1 MTPITTFD
9 FFNLPE
15 MPTFILCNPNKEE
28 LYALGA
34 ISERKYCPK
43 FNAISELTFRADE
56 YIDEVLMV
64 YYSYLVHRR
73 LIYVPELGYFMITGV
88 NEEGD
93 GITKYKNITCHS
105 LEIEFANRKVT
116 LFKGQYAFFNTI
128 STGSPTLVE
137 TIESYMPG
145 WIISADS
152 AFDGVYR
159 NFDVSDTTL
168 YNFMMTNVEEAYQC
182 VFTYDTVNKI
192 VYAKTVPNATTNTN
206 IYVSYDN
213 VIESI
218 KIDEITDNLV
228 TALSVYGGNDLSI
241 NIVNPMG
248 TPTIYNFTY
257 FKTTDWMSGSLI
269 TALNTWE
276 ASASALQPIYAGS
289 ATDLKY
295 ANRALTESSGSLSRL
310 NEEMAGLIETQGV
323 YIAEG
328 MDLTDINAEI
338 DAKQVAINAQAIVVT
353 SASATR
359 NAIYSKMII
368 ANDSIALDNIANFTL
383 QQQVELQPFII
394 ESSYINENFAN
405 HDNFTPEETQDE
417 AQALFDQAKE
427 VLAKISEPRYTFE
440 VDSVNFL
447 MIKDFQ
453 TFIDELV
460 LGAII
465 NLEIKEGVVTYPI
478 LLGIEI
484 NYDDPTEFKL
494 LFGNRLRLD
503 DEAMQYSDLIGQAL
517 SGGNA
522 AKVNSLIWSSWS
534 DNYQNDVT
542 NFMDNALN
550 AALNN
555 VISGSSQNIIID
567 QAGLRG
573 RKINATGSGFLP
585 EQLWMVNNM
594 LAFTDNSWTTAKMAI
609 GKFSGSPMLPGQ
621 SAWGIVADYLVGK
634 MLIGNNLVIQ
644 NDSNTFTVTN
654 AGATLTNA
662 ALTID
667 NSVNTIHLDPSVGI
681 SIYSKP
687 LAKTVFSVDGNGNAV
702 FSGAITAATMTASE
716 INGVTINAST
726 INGGT
731 INGTTGN
738 FTGTV
743 YAGNIVAG
751 AIEGYITE
759 DKILSLIASKITSG
773 IMSAAR
779 VNGLDEAGSTLY
791 VTKYAQFNDDVAVAG
806 GLRVGGLDVAT
817 QSWVEDFIW
826 GILNERHYVRGVSGT
841 GYDDETVRLV
851 SGTKHIYHISGVS
864 VSY

>member
-328 MDLTDINAEI
+328 TDLTDINAEI

-368 ANDSIALDNIANFTL
+368 ANDSIALDNVANFTL

-405 HDNFTPEETQDE
+405 HDNFTPEQTQDE
-417 AQALFDQAKE
+417 AQALFDQAQG
-427 VLAKISEPRYTFE
+427 VLIKISEPRYTFE

-465 NLEIKEGVVTYPI
+465 NLEIKEGVITYPI
-478 LLGIEI
+478 LLGVEL
-484 NYDDPTEFKL
+484 NYDNPTEFKL

-503 DEAMQYSDLIGQAL
+503 DEALQYSDLIGQAL
-517 SGGNA
+517 SAGNA

-542 NFMDNALN
+542 SFMDSALN

-555 VISGSSQNIIID
+555 VISGSNQNIIID

-573 RKINATGSGFLP
+573 RKINASGSGFLP

-621 SAWGIVADYLVGK
+621 SAWGIVADYLVGR

-662 ALTID
+662 VLTID
-667 NSVNTIHLDPSVGI
+667 NAINTIHLDPTNGI
-681 SIYSKP
+681 NIWSKP
-687 LAKTVFSVDGNGNAV
+687 LNKTVFSVDANGNAV
-702 FSGAITAATMTASE
+702 FSGTLEAAIINAST
-716 INGVTINAST
+716 INGGTINATT

-738 FTGTV
+738 FS
-743 YAGNIVAG
+743 GNIYAANLIGLVTMEQLQD
-751 AIEGYITE
+751 I
-759 DKILSLIASKITSG
+759 IASKITSG
-773 IMSAAR
+773 KMSANRIDGMTVLGATIAFDR
-779 VNGLDEAGSTLY
+779 TCTFPDISVNGDI
-791 VTKYAQFNDDVAVAG
+791 NMG
-806 GLRVGGLDVAT
+806 GNLVAT
-817 QSWVEDFIW
+817 RSWVLDQAYASAAYVNNAISSE
-826 GILNERHYVRGVSGT
+826 LNSRKDSI
-841 GYDDETVRLV
+841 TVRNATNT
-851 SGTKHIYHISGVS
+851 GTVTINYLGW
-864 VSY
+864 